1 MAQKVNPWLEQKL
14 KQVTLGPETLS
25 LIVQVDISKKEHV
38 LSELKKITD
47 VSIVTQA
54 FDYINIKAPSEAI
67 PDIEKIDGVLKIHYD
82 MPKKGFALPS
92 EFTKFL
98 SQIPLFAPFID
109 PLLGQIRIDPV
120 VMPYVTPELALPVN
134 PLKAATVVNYKY
146 VPVSVTKEALLNVP
160 EHGLTGKGVKVAV
173 LDTGIF
179 NLHPQIRMK
188 AKELGTQ
195 MFPFP
200 VDDNGHGHWCSS
212 TIVGEPW
219 AGIFGVADGIA
230 PLAELLSIKVLGYGI
245 GAGTQMSVLEGME
258 KAYKNGA
265 KIVSMSLG
273 SEECQGGCAE
283 EDGGPCPECRT
294 IKMLTDAGM
303 IFSVAAGN
311 SGPEDMTLG
320 CPACS
325 ASSIAVAAWSNTD
338 DKLSWFSSRGPQNKA
353 NATMKITDLTM
364 KPDIA
369 SYGGGRA
376 DADAK
381 PDEIL
386 YNGCVG
392 LLDGMYSG
400 IKHLAEGL
408 KGTSM
413 AAPHLTGLL
422 ALALEKGIVK
432 NTADIKALLAS
443 KGHTKTKEDGYGLAK
458 LSWFYG
464 G

>member
-1 MAQKVNPWLEQKL
+1 MPEKVNPWLEKKL
-14 KQVTLGPETLS
+14 KEVELGPELLS
-25 LIVQVDISKKEHV
+25 LIVQVDVTKKEHV
-38 LSELKKITD
+38 KAELRKIAD
-47 VSIVTQA
+47 VTIVTEA

-67 PDIEKIDGVLKIHYD
+67 PAIEKIDGVLKIHYD
-82 MPKKGFALPS
+82 MPKKGFVVPS
-92 EFTKFL
+92 ELAKVL
-98 SQIPLFAPFID
+98 SQIPFFAPFVD
-109 PLLGQIRIDPV
+109 PLLGQVRIDPV
-120 VMPYVTPELALPVN
+120 VMPYLSPDLALPFN
-134 PLKAATVVNYKY
+134 PMKVATVVNYKY
-146 VPVSVTKEALLNVP
+146 IPVSATKKELLNIE

-179 NLHPQIRMK
+179 NPHPQIRMK

-200 VDDNGHGHWCSS
+200 VDDNGHGHWCAS
-212 TIVGEPW
+212 TVVGEPW
-219 AGIFGVADGIA
+219 AGIFGIADGIA

-245 GAGTQMSVLEGME
+245 GAGTAMSVIEGME

-273 SEECQGGCAE
+273 SEECQGGCGE

-294 IKMLTDAGM
+294 VKMLTDAGI
-303 IFSVAAGN
+303 IFSIAAGN
-311 SGPEDMTLG
+311 SGPDDMTLG

-325 ASSIAVAAWSNTD
+325 PSSIAVAAHSLTD
-338 DKLSWFSSRGPQNKA
+338 GKLSWFSSRGPQNKA
-353 NATMKITDLTM
+353 NAKMRITDLTM
-364 KPDIA
+364 KPDVA

-376 DADAK
+376 DKDAK
-381 PDEIL
+381 PDEVL

-400 IKHLAEGL
+400 IKHFAEGL

-413 AAPHLTGLL
+413 ATPHFTGLL

-432 NTADIKALLAS
+432 NTADVKAILAS
-443 KGHTKTKEDGYGLAK
+443 KGHAKTKEEGYGLAK
-458 LSWFYG
+458 LSWFY
-464 G
+464 